1 MEFKLQIAIAR
12 VLKSTR
18 IDKKLSQEE
27 LAHICDLDRTYI
39 SGIERQ
45 IRNPT
50 VKTLAKILISL
61 KITEQDFL
69 LRVISELN
77 NDEN

>member
-1 MEFKLQIAIAR
+1 MEYKLQIAVAKA
-12 VLKSTR
+12 LKATR
-18 IDKKLSQEE
+18 TDKALSQEE

-50 VKTLAKILISL
+50 VKTLARILTSL

-77 NDEN
+77 ND